1 MKIMRRKNRQN
12 IDLYKKR
19 EKRKEKYAAYKGG
32 KRKPGEKPKDLKG
45 TARKY
50 FSLLL
55 PYKKLMAVVLLTG
68 IAGAAMS
75 VAGPKLLGDVV
86 DAVQT
91 EVQQKLNGRQIDLSI
106 IVKLML
112 SLLAVY
118 GTSSIL
124 TFTQQFTMA
133 GITQKVVC
141 SLREQINA
149 KLSVMPLK
157 YFDSTSKGDIMSRM
171 VNDIDNI
178 SNSFQNSV
186 IQIITSTV
194 TAVGV
199 FGCMLYVSWRLTI
212 ITLAILPPS
221 LFIVTIITRRSK
233 KHFKSQWDRTGELN
247 GHIEEMYTG
256 HKLVKVFGREK
267 DAMEEFE
274 DINNELALTSR
285 KAQFVSG
292 LVGPILDFF
301 GYVAFI
307 AICVFGGLSVISGR
321 MTLGG
326 ITAFYTYA
334 MLFMAPIVS
343 LGNITNRLQSSL
355 ACAERVFTLLSEE
368 EELPEETEH
377 FIKSARGQVE
387 IEHVDF
393 RYSEDKPLIEELNIS
408 VQPGELIA
416 IVGPTG
422 GGKTTLVNLLMR
434 FYDVDAGSIK
444 IDGIDIRQLPRENL
458 RKIFGMV
465 LQDTWLFKGTIY
477 ENIAYGREGASEK
490 DIQDAAKAARVTHF
504 ISTLSDG
511 FDTILDEDGANI
523 SQGQRQLLTIARA
536 ILADPAILILDE
548 ATSSVD
554 TRTEVLIQQAM
565 KTLMKGRTNFVIA
578 HRLSTIRE
586 ADKILVIDHGHIVE
600 QGKHEEL
607 LARKGFYAALY
618 NSQFGFYETVVS

>member
-1 MKIMRRKNRQN
+1 MKLRRKNRQN
-12 IDLYKKR
+12 LDLKEKR
-19 EKRKEKYAAYKGG
+19 EKRREKYDSYKGG

-45 TARKY
+45 TVRKY
-50 FSLLL
+50 FALLL
-55 PYKKLMAVVLLTG
+55 PHKKLMTVVLLTG
-68 IAGAAMS
+68 IAGAVMS
-75 VAGPKLLGDVV
+75 IAGPKLLGDVV

-91 EVQQKLNGRQIDLSI
+91 EVKQKLLGNQIDLGA

-118 GTSSIL
+118 GTSSLL
-124 TFTQQFTMA
+124 TFTQHFTMA
-133 GITQKVVC
+133 GITQRVVRT
-141 SLREQINA
+141 LRERINA

-157 YFDSTSKGDIMSRM
+157 YFDTTSKGDIMSRM

-186 IQIITSTV
+186 IQIVTSSV

-199 FGCMLYVSWRLTI
+199 FGFMLYVSWRLTM
-212 ITLAILPPS
+212 ITLAVLPPS
-221 LFIVTIITRRSK
+221 LLIVTTITRRSK

-274 DINNELALTSR
+274 DINDQLAQTSR
-285 KAQFVSG
+285 KAQFISG

-307 AICVFGGLSVISGR
+307 LICVFGGLSVINGR

-334 MLFMAPIVS
+334 LLFMAPIVS

-355 ACAERVFTLLSEE
+355 ASAERVFNLLSKEE
-368 EELPEETEH
+368 EIPEETRHKIEVA
-377 FIKSARGQVE
+377 KGKVD
-387 IEHVDF
+387 IEHVNF
-393 RYSEDKPLIEELNIS
+393 SYSEDHPLIEDMNIS
-408 VQPGELIA
+408 VEPGELIA

-434 FYDVDAGSIK
+434 FYDVQSGSIK
-444 IDGIDIRQLPRENL
+444 IDGIDIRHLPRENL
-458 RKIFGMV
+458 RKVFGMV
-465 LQDTWLFKGTIY
+465 LQDTWLFKGTIR

-490 DIQDAAKAARVTHF
+490 DILDAANAARVTHF

-565 KTLMKGRTNFVIA
+565 KALMKGRTNFVIA

-586 ADKILVIDHGHIVE
+586 ADMILVIDHGRIIE
-600 QGKHEEL
+600 RGKHEEL
-607 LARKGFYAALY
+607 LARKGFYAELY

>member
-1 MKIMRRKNRQN
+1 MKLRRKSRQN
-12 IDLYKKR
+12 TDLKEKR
-19 EKRKEKYAAYKGG
+19 EKRREKYAGYKGG

-45 TARKY
+45 TVRKY
-50 FSLLL
+50 FALLL
-55 PYKKLMAVVLLTG
+55 PYKKLMTVVLLTG
-68 IAGAAMS
+68 IAGAVMGI
-75 VAGPKLLGDVV
+75 AGPKLLGDVV

-91 EVQQKLNGRQIDLSI
+91 EVKQKLAGNQIDLGAI
-106 IVKLML
+106 AKLML

-124 TFTQQFTMA
+124 TFTQHFTMA

-141 SLREQINA
+141 SLRESVNG
-149 KLSVMPLK
+149 KLTVMPLK
-157 YFDSTSKGDIMSRM
+157 YFDNNSKGDIMSRM

-186 IQIITSTV
+186 IQIITSSV

-199 FGCMLYVSWRLTI
+199 FGFMLYVSWRLTM

-221 LFIVTIITRRSK
+221 LLIVTAITRRSK
-233 KHFKSQWDRTGELN
+233 KHFKTQWERTGELN

-274 DINNELALTSR
+274 DINDQLAQTSR
-285 KAQFVSG
+285 KAQFISG
-292 LVGPILDFF
+292 MVGPILDFF

-307 AICVFGGLSVISGR
+307 LICVFGGLYVISGR

-334 MLFMAPIVS
+334 LLFMAPIVS

-355 ACAERVFTLLSEE
+355 ACAERVFTLLEE
-368 EELPEETEH
+368 EEEIPEETTQT
-377 FIKSARGQVE
+377 IDVPRGKVD

-393 RYSEDKPLIEELNIS
+393 SYSEDKPLIEDMNIS
-408 VQPGELIA
+408 VKPGELIA

-434 FYDVDAGSIK
+434 FYDVQSGSIK
-444 IDGIDIRQLPRENL
+444 IDGIDIRRLPRENL
-458 RKIFGMV
+458 RRVFGMV
-465 LQDTWLFKGTIY
+465 LQDTWLFKGTIR

-490 DIQDAAKAARVTHF
+490 EVLDAANAARVTHF
-504 ISTLSDG
+504 ITTLSDG
-511 FDTILDEDGANI
+511 FDTVLEEDGANI

-586 ADKILVIDHGHIVE
+586 ADMILVIDHGHIIE
-600 QGKHEEL
+600 RGRHEEL
-607 LARKGFYAALY
+607 LARKGFYAELY

>member
-1 MKIMRRKNRQN
+1 MKLRKKDRHNPA
-12 IDLYKKR
+12 LK
-19 EKRKEKYAAYKGG
+19 EKRKKRREKYESYMGTR
-32 KRKPGEKPKDLKG
+32 RKPGEKPKDLKG
-45 TARKY
+45 TVHKY
-50 FSLLL
+50 FALLL
-55 PYKKLMAVVLLTG
+55 PHKKLMTVVLLTG
-68 IAGAAMS
+68 IAGAVMS
-75 VAGPKLLGDVV
+75 IAGPKLLGDVV
-86 DAVQT
+86 DAVQA
-91 EVQQKLNGRQIDLSI
+91 EVQKKLTGSQIDLGA

-112 SLLAVY
+112 TLMAVY
-118 GTSSIL
+118 GSSSLL
-124 TFTQQFTMA
+124 TFTQHFTMA
-133 GITQKVVC
+133 GITQKVVRT
-141 SLREQINA
+141 LREQINA

-157 YFDSTSKGDIMSRM
+157 YFDTTSKGDIMSRM

-178 SNSFQNSV
+178 SNSFQNTV
-186 IQIITSTV
+186 IQIVTSTV

-199 FGCMLYVSWRLTI
+199 FAFMLYVSWELTM
-212 ITLAILPPS
+212 ITLAVLPPS
-221 LFIVTIITRRSK
+221 LFMVTVITRRSK
-233 KHFKSQWDRTGELN
+233 KFFKSQWDRTGELN

-274 DINNELALTSR
+274 DINDQLAQTSR

-292 LVGPILDFF
+292 LVGPILSFF
-301 GYVAFI
+301 GYISFVL
-307 AICVFGGLSVISGR
+307 ICVIGGISVINGK

-368 EELPEETEH
+368 EEIPEQTTH
-377 FIKSARGQVE
+377 TIDVAKGKVE
-387 IEHVDF
+387 LEHVDF
-393 RYSEDKPLIEELNIS
+393 SYNTDKPLIKDMNIS
-408 VQPGELIA
+408 VEPGELIA

-434 FYDVDAGSIK
+434 FYDIQSGSIK

-458 RKIFGMV
+458 RKVFGMV
-465 LQDTWLFKGTIY
+465 LQDTWLFKGTIR

-490 DIQDAAKAARVTHF
+490 DILDAANAARVTHF

-511 FDTILDEDGANI
+511 FDTVLEEDGANI
-523 SQGQRQLLTIARA
+523 SQGERQLLTIARA

-586 ADKILVIDHGHIVE
+586 ADMILVIDQGRIVE
-600 QGKHEEL
+600 RGKHEEL
-607 LARKGFYAALY
+607 LERKGFYADLY
-618 NSQFGFYETVVS
+618 NSQFGFYEAVVS

>member
-1 MKIMRRKNRQN
+1 MKLRRKSRQHP
-12 IDLYKKR
+12 DLK
-19 EKRKEKYAAYKGG
+19 EKRKKRSEKYAAYKGG
-32 KRKPGEKPKDLKG
+32 RRKPGEKPKDLKG
-45 TARKY
+45 TVRQY

-55 PYKKLMAVVLLTG
+55 PYKKLMAVVLITG
-68 IAGAAMS
+68 IGGAVMS
-75 VAGPKLLGDVV
+75 IAGPKLLGDVV

-91 EVQQKLNGRQIDLSI
+91 EVQQKLAGKQIDLGA

-112 SLLAVY
+112 TLLAVY
-118 GTSSIL
+118 GTSSVLI
-124 TFTQQFTMA
+124 FSQHFTMA
-133 GITQKVVC
+133 GVTQKVIC
-141 SLREQINA
+141 SLRERVNA
-149 KLSVMPLK
+149 KLTVMPLK
-157 YFDSTSKGDIMSRM
+157 YFDNNSKGDIMSRM

-199 FGCMLYVSWRLTI
+199 FGFMLYVSWRLTM

-221 LFIVTIITRRSK
+221 LIMVTVITRRSK
-233 KHFKSQWDRTGELN
+233 KHYKSQWSRTGELN

-267 DAMEEFE
+267 DAMEEFD
-274 DINNELALTSR
+274 DINNELASTSR

-301 GYVAFI
+301 GYVSFVL
-307 AICVFGGLSVISGR
+307 ICVFGGLYVISGR

-326 ITAFYTYA
+326 ITAFFTYA
-334 MLFMAPIVS
+334 LLFMAPIVS

-368 EELPEETEH
+368 EEVPEETTH
-377 FIKSARGQVE
+377 TIDHPKGKVE

-393 RYSEDKPLIEELNIS
+393 SYSDDKPLIKDMNIC
-408 VQPGELIA
+408 VEPGELIA

-434 FYDVDAGSIK
+434 FYDVQSGSIK

-458 RKIFGMV
+458 RQVFGMV
-465 LQDTWLFKGTIY
+465 LQDTWLFTGTIR
-477 ENIAYGREGASEK
+477 ENIAYGREGASEN
-490 DIQDAAKAARVTHF
+490 DILDAANAARVTHF
-504 ISTLSDG
+504 INTLSDG
-511 FDTILDEDGANI
+511 FDTVLEEDGANI

-548 ATSSVD
+548 ATSSD
-554 TRTEVLIQQAM
+554 
-565 KTLMKGRTNFVIA
+565 
-578 HRLSTIRE
+578 
-586 ADKILVIDHGHIVE
+586 
-600 QGKHEEL
+600 
-607 LARKGFYAALY
+607 RK
-618 NSQFGFYETVVS
+618 SVV

>member
-1 MKIMRRKNRQN
+1 MKLRRKNRQN
-12 IDLYKKR
+12 LDLKEKR
-19 EKRKEKYAAYKGG
+19 EKRREKYDSYKGG

-45 TARKY
+45 TVRKY
-50 FSLLL
+50 FALLL
-55 PYKKLMAVVLLTG
+55 PHKKLMTVVLLTG
-68 IAGAAMS
+68 IAGAVMS
-75 VAGPKLLGDVV
+75 IAGPKLLGDVV

-91 EVQQKLNGRQIDLSI
+91 EVKQKLLGNQIDLGA

-118 GTSSIL
+118 GTSSLL
-124 TFTQQFTMA
+124 TFTQHFTMA
-133 GITQKVVC
+133 GITQRVVRT
-141 SLREQINA
+141 LRERIND

-157 YFDSTSKGDIMSRM
+157 YFDTTSKGDIMSRM

-186 IQIITSTV
+186 IQIVTSSV

-199 FGCMLYVSWRLTI
+199 FGFMLYVSWRLTM
-212 ITLAILPPS
+212 ITLAVLPPS
-221 LFIVTIITRRSK
+221 LLIVTTITRRSK

-274 DINNELALTSR
+274 DINDQLAQTSR
-285 KAQFVSG
+285 KAQFISG

-307 AICVFGGLSVISGR
+307 LICVFGGLSVINGR

-334 MLFMAPIVS
+334 LLFMAPIVS

-355 ACAERVFTLLSEE
+355 ASAERVFNLLSKEE
-368 EELPEETEH
+368 EIPEETRHKIEVA
-377 FIKSARGQVE
+377 KGKVD
-387 IEHVDF
+387 IEHVNF
-393 RYSEDKPLIEELNIS
+393 SYSEDHPLIEDMNIS
-408 VQPGELIA
+408 VEPGELIA

-434 FYDVDAGSIK
+434 FYDVQSGSIK
-444 IDGIDIRQLPRENL
+444 IDGIDIRHLPRENL
-458 RKIFGMV
+458 RKVFGMV
-465 LQDTWLFKGTIY
+465 LQDTWLFKGTIR
-477 ENIAYGREGASEK
+477 ENIAYGREGASEE
-490 DIQDAAKAARVTHF
+490 DILDAANAARVTHF

-511 FDTILDEDGANI
+511 FDTVLEEDGANI
-523 SQGQRQLLTIARA
+523 SQGQRQLLTIARV

-554 TRTEVLIQQAM
+554 TRTEVQIQQAM

-586 ADKILVIDHGHIVE
+586 ADTILVIDHGQIVE
-600 QGKHEEL
+600 RGKHEDL
-607 LARKGFYAALY
+607 LARKGFYAELY

>member
-1 MKIMRRKNRQN
+1 MIRRNKQTAE
-12 IDLYKKR
+12 LKVKR
-19 EKRKEKYAAYKGG
+19 EKRREKYADYKGG
-32 KRKPGEKPKDLKG
+32 KRKPGEKPKDFKG

-50 FSLLL
+50 FGLLL
-55 PYKKLMAVVLLTG
+55 PHKNTMIIVLLVG
-68 IAGAAMS
+68 VAGAAMS
-75 VAGPKLLGDVV
+75 VMGPMLLGRVV
-86 DAVQT
+86 DAVQV
-91 EVQQKLNGRQIDLSI
+91 EVQQRLLGKIIDMRAI
-106 IVKLML
+106 IKLML

-141 SLREQINA
+141 SLRERINA

-157 YFDSTSKGDIMSRM
+157 YFDGTSKGDIMSRM

-178 SNSFQNSV
+178 SNSFQNSI
-186 IQIITSTV
+186 IQIITSFV
-194 TAVGV
+194 SAIGV
-199 FGCMLYVSWRLTI
+199 FGCMLYVSWRLTLI
-212 ITLAILPPS
+212 ILAILPPS
-221 LFIVTIITRRSK
+221 LLVVLAITRRSK
-233 KHFKSQWDRTGELN
+233 IHFKAQWDRTGELN
-247 GHIEEMYTG
+247 GHIEEMFTG
-256 HKLVKVFGREK
+256 HKLVKVYSHE
-267 DAMEEFE
+267 AAAVEEFD
-274 DINNELALTSR
+274 DINDQLAATSR

-301 GYVAFI
+301 GFVAFI
-307 AICVFGGLSVISGR
+307 VICVFGGIYVISGK
-321 MTLGG
+321 MSLGD

-334 MLFMAPIVS
+334 MLFMSPIVS

-355 ACAERVFTLLSEE
+355 ACAERVFTLLNEE
-368 EELPEETEH
+368 EEIPEETGRTIEDAEG
-377 FIKSARGQVE
+377 KVE
-387 IEHVDF
+387 IEHMSF
-393 RYSEDKPLIEELNIS
+393 SYSEDKLLIEDMNIT
-408 VQPGELIA
+408 VEPGQLIA

-434 FYDVDAGSIK
+434 FYDVQAGSIK

-465 LQDTWLFKGTIY
+465 LQDTWLFKGTIR
-477 ENIAYGREGASEK
+477 ENIAYGRDGATEE
-490 DIQDAAKAARVTHF
+490 DIVAAANAARVSHF

-511 FDTILDEDGANI
+511 FSTVLDDDGSNI

-586 ADKILVIDHGHIVE
+586 ADLILVINHGHIVE

-607 LARKGFYAALY
+607 LSRKGFYAELY
-618 NSQFGFYETVVS
+618 NSQFGFFENPAV

>member
-1 MKIMRRKNRQN
+1 MKLRRKSRQN
-12 IDLYKKR
+12 TDLKERR
-19 EKRKEKYAAYKGG
+19 EKRREKYAGYKGG

-45 TARKY
+45 TVRKY
-50 FSLLL
+50 FALLL
-55 PYKKLMAVVLLTG
+55 PYKKLMTVVLLTG
-68 IAGAAMS
+68 IAGAVMGI
-75 VAGPKLLGDVV
+75 AGPKLLGDVV

-91 EVQQKLNGRQIDLSI
+91 EVKQKLAGNQIDVGAI
-106 IVKLML
+106 AKLMI

-124 TFTQQFTMA
+124 TFTQHFTMA

-141 SLREQINA
+141 SLRESVNG
-149 KLSVMPLK
+149 KLTVMPLK
-157 YFDSTSKGDIMSRM
+157 YFDNNSKGDIMSRM

-186 IQIITSTV
+186 IQIITSSV

-199 FGCMLYVSWRLTI
+199 FGFMLYVSWRLTM

-221 LFIVTIITRRSK
+221 LLIVTAITRRSK
-233 KHFKSQWDRTGELN
+233 KHFKSQWERTGELN
-247 GHIEEMYTG
+247 GHIEEMFTG

-274 DINNELALTSR
+274 DINDQLAQTSR
-285 KAQFVSG
+285 KAQFISG
-292 LVGPILDFF
+292 MVGPILDFF

-307 AICVFGGLSVISGR
+307 LICVFGGLYVISGR

-334 MLFMAPIVS
+334 LLFMAPIVS

-355 ACAERVFTLLSEE
+355 ACAERVFTLLEE
-368 EELPEETEH
+368 EEEVPEETTQT
-377 FIKSARGQVE
+377 IDVPRGKVD

-393 RYSEDKPLIEELNIS
+393 SYSEDKPLIEDMNIS
-408 VQPGELIA
+408 VEPGELIA

-434 FYDVDAGSIK
+434 FYDVQSGSIK
-444 IDGIDIRQLPRENL
+444 IDGIDIRRLPRENL
-458 RKIFGMV
+458 RRVFGMV
-465 LQDTWLFKGTIY
+465 LQDTWLFKGTIR

-490 DIQDAAKAARVTHF
+490 EVLDAANAARVTHF
-504 ISTLSDG
+504 ITTLSDG
-511 FDTILDEDGANI
+511 FDTVLEEDGANI

-586 ADKILVIDHGHIVE
+586 ADMILVIDHGHIIE
-600 QGKHEEL
+600 RGRHEEL
-607 LARKGFYAALY
+607 LARKGFYAELY

>member
-1 MKIMRRKNRQN
+1 MKRRDKQN
-12 IDLYKKR
+12 LVLKEKR
-19 EKRKEKYAAYKGG
+19 EKRREKYSSYKGG

-45 TARKY
+45 TARRY
-50 FSLLL
+50 FGLLL
-55 PYKKLMAVVLLTG
+55 PHKKTMIIVLLAG

-75 VAGPKLLGDVV
+75 VMGPMLLGRVV
-86 DAVQT
+86 DAVQV
-91 EVQQKLNGRQIDLSI
+91 EVQQRLLGKI
-106 IVKLML
+106 INMRVIIKLML

-118 GTSSIL
+118 GTSSVL

-141 SLREQINA
+141 SLRERINA

-157 YFDSTSKGDIMSRM
+157 YFDGTSKGDIMSRM

-178 SNSFQNSV
+178 SNSFQNSI
-186 IQIITSTV
+186 IQIITSFV
-194 TAVGV
+194 SAIGV
-199 FGCMLYVSWRLTI
+199 FGCMLYVSWRLTLI
-212 ITLAILPPS
+212 ILAILPPS
-221 LFIVTIITRRSK
+221 LLVVLAITRRSK
-233 KHFKSQWDRTGELN
+233 VHFKAQWDRTGELN
-247 GHIEEMYTG
+247 GHIEEMFTG
-256 HKLVKVFGREK
+256 HKLVKVYNHEA
-267 DAMEEFE
+267 DAVEEFD
-274 DINNELALTSR
+274 DINDQLATTSR

-301 GYVAFI
+301 GFVAFI
-307 AICVFGGLSVISGR
+307 VICVFGGIYVISGK
-321 MTLGG
+321 MSLGD

-334 MLFMAPIVS
+334 MLFMSPIVS

-355 ACAERVFTLLSEE
+355 ACAERVFTLLNEE
-368 EELPEETEH
+368 EEIPEETCQTIEDAEG
-377 FIKSARGQVE
+377 KVE
-387 IEHVDF
+387 IEHMSF
-393 RYSEDKPLIEELNIS
+393 SYSEDKPLIEDMNIT
-408 VQPGELIA
+408 VEPGQLIA

-434 FYDVDAGSIK
+434 FYDVQAGSIK
-444 IDGIDIRQLPRENL
+444 IDGIDIRRLPRENL

-465 LQDTWLFKGTIY
+465 LQDTWLFKGTIR
-477 ENIAYGREGASEK
+477 ENIAYGREGASEE
-490 DIQDAAKAARVTHF
+490 DIQAAANAARVSHF

-511 FDTILDEDGANI
+511 FNTVLDDDGSNI

-586 ADKILVIDHGHIVE
+586 ADLILVVNHGHIVE
-600 QGKHEEL
+600 QGNHQEL
-607 LARKGFYAALY
+607 LSRKGFYAELY
-618 NSQFGFYETVVS
+618 NSQFGFYEGIAN

>member
-1 MKIMRRKNRQN
+1 MKWRKKDRQN
-12 IDLYKKR
+12 LALKEKRDKRR
-19 EKRKEKYAAYKGG
+19 EKYNDYKGG

-45 TARKY
+45 TVRKY
-50 FSLLL
+50 FALLL
-55 PYKKLMAVVLLTG
+55 PHKKIMTVVLLTG
-68 IAGAAMS
+68 IAGAVMS
-75 VAGPKLLGDVV
+75 IAGPKLLGDVV
-86 DAVQT
+86 DAVQK
-91 EVQQKLNGRQIDLSI
+91 EVQQKLAGKQIDLGAI
-106 IVKLML
+106 IKLML

-118 GTSSIL
+118 GTSSLL
-124 TFTQQFTMA
+124 TFTQHFTMA
-133 GITQKVVC
+133 GITQKVVRT
-141 SLREQINA
+141 LRERINA
-149 KLSVMPLK
+149 KLTVMPLK
-157 YFDSTSKGDIMSRM
+157 YFDTHSKGDIMSRM

-186 IQIITSTV
+186 IQIITSSV

-199 FGCMLYVSWRLTI
+199 FGFMLYVSWRLTM
-212 ITLAILPPS
+212 ITLAVLPPS
-221 LFIVTIITRRSK
+221 LLIVTFITRRSK

-274 DINNELALTSR
+274 DINDQLAQASR
-285 KAQFVSG
+285 KAQFISG

-301 GYVAFI
+301 GYIAFI
-307 AICVFGGLSVISGR
+307 FICVFGGISVINGR

-334 MLFMAPIVS
+334 ILFMAPIVS

-355 ACAERVFTLLSEE
+355 ACAERVFTLLSEDE
-368 EELPEETEH
+368 EIPEETTHKIEVA
-377 FIKSARGQVE
+377 KGKVE

-393 RYSEDKPLIEELNIS
+393 SYSADNPLIEDMDVS
-408 VQPGELIA
+408 VEPGELIA

-434 FYDVDAGSIK
+434 FYDVQSGSIK

-458 RKIFGMV
+458 RKVFGMV
-465 LQDTWLFKGTIY
+465 LQDTWLFKGTIR

-490 DIQDAAKAARVTHF
+490 DILDAAKAARVTHF

-511 FDTILDEDGANI
+511 FDTVLEEDGANI

-565 KTLMKGRTNFVIA
+565 NTLMKGRTNFVIA

-586 ADKILVIDHGHIVE
+586 ADMILVIDHGRIVE
-600 QGKHEEL
+600 RGRHEEL
-607 LARKGFYAALY
+607 LTRKGFYAELY